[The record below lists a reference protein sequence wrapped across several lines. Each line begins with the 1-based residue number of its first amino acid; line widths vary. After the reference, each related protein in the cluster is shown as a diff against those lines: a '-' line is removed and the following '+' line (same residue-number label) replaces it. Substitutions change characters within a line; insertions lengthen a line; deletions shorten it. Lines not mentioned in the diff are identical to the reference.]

1 MSGLR
6 RIRLGVTCTASAA
19 TALVYVESGL
29 LYGVGYT
36 KATASAYATGATAT
50 IDILGSSAGGLNTSD
65 VGIATHGGFT
75 FVNTSA
81 NAFLTPRMK
90 PQTSALA
97 TAADLTNGLPIPI
110 AREHVRIVIA
120 SGGASGNGWWD
131 LYLDEAA
138 GLITPSTF

>member
-6 RIRLGVTCTASAA
+6 RVRLGVTCTASAA
-19 TALVYVESGL
+19 TALVYVESGF

-50 IDILGSSAGGLNTSD
+50 IDIIGSSAGGLNTAD

-75 FVNTSA
+75 FVGTSA
-81 NAFLTPRMK
+81 NAFLTPRVK

-97 TAADLTNGLPIPI
+97 TAADLVNGLPIPI

-120 SGGASGNGWWD
+120 SGGASGNGWFD
-131 LYLDEAA
+131 VYIDDAN
-138 GLITPSTF
+138 GVVSSGPF